1 MPLYGMKRKSETT
14 AYVQKFVTD
23 MNAMGRPHCFRTDNG
38 GEFTS
43 HRYVDYCDSVGILL
57 LRLGRDPSQIHGSGQ
72 AATKRGRREC
82 DLALDDGL
90 PCGTSRDSAT
100 FSRTSTSPASPTS
113 APTATVFGWRLPSGL
128 LTVSTA
134 PLPRQTPGGSRR
146 TRCSSRDGRR
156 CRYCLFQHG
165 MMRVVRGTK
174 SDVHSV
180 LCYYLNICLLYT
192 SPSPRD

>member
-1 MPLYGMKRKSETT
+1 MKRKPETT

-82 DLALDDGL
+82 DLALDKRW
-90 PCGTSRDSAT
+90 PCGTLRDSTT
-100 FSRTSTSPASPTS
+100 FPGRTLHRHPQHQRQRQLSEAGGCSL
-113 APTATVFGWRLPSGL
+113 GRGL
-128 LTVSTA
+128 LQ
-134 PLPRQTPGGSRR
+134 PLSDQGEHRIAVAARGVLPATDGPVGGALLPGRHDAGGPRSEIRRSIGGF
-146 TRCSSRDGRR
+146 
-156 CRYCLFQHG
+156 LFLQ
-165 MMRVVRGTK
+165 
-174 SDVHSV
+174 
-180 LCYYLNICLLYT
+180 
-192 SPSPRD
+192 